1 MGAVAL
7 ALIGA
12 SVGLPVVSARAA
24 GGQVALDVTPA
35 TGLIDGE
42 TVTVVGHEFV
52 LNGQHRV
59 LQCVRGAT
67 VNGLLHENRCD
78 ASTTVLV
85 TADAQGS
92 FTTPFAVA
100 ATITTQFTG
109 GAVDCV
115 VIGACE
121 LVAVFATNSGPPAV
135 EAPIEFAGAVPATT
149 TTTTEPNS
157 SSPCTPPYLP
167 QAWGR
172 GPGGPFTETSGT
184 WGPVSGVEGKIWWDG
199 TYPGAVPT
207 PPPGIAVPSPVYG
220 VIEVPSLGVFAMY
233 ADTHGSWFVIVLMNS
248 DQVLSLAEP
257 FGAATPYRVVAST
270 SGVYLEAGRTDS
282 SQNLYYRWRL
292 DDPCAAVDGAQA
304 AAVGATPAF
313 TG

>member
-1 MGAVAL
+1 M
-7 ALIGA
+7 
-12 SVGLPVVSARAA
+12 
-24 GGQVALDVTPA
+24 
-35 TGLIDGE
+35 
-42 TVTVVGHEFV
+42 
-52 LNGQHRV
+52 
-59 LQCVRGAT
+59 
-67 VNGLLHENRCD
+67 
-78 ASTTVLV
+78 LV

-248 DQVLSLAEP
+248 DQVLSLAKTVKILRGGNPVPRGGKHIRGVSRGRTHRQQPEP
-257 FGAATPYRVVAST
+257 LLPVA
-270 SGVYLEAGRTDS
+270 AGRALRGGRRRAGGRCRS
-282 SQNLYYRWRL
+282 
-292 DDPCAAVDGAQA
+292 DPGLHRVNVDPPAAS
-304 AAVGATPAF
+304 ATVPRP
-313 TG
+313 T